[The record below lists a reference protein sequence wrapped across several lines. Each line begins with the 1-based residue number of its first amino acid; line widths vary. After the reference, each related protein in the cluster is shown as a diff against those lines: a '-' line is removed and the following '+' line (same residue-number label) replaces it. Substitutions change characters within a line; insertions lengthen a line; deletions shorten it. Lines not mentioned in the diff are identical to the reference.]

1 MKKYEFHTKDG
12 VITLGEINM
21 STAIVYFEDQY
32 GMVKLEG
39 TTKIEELK

>member
-1 MKKYEFHTKDG
+1 MKKYAFHTRMG
-12 VITLGEINM
+12 AITLSEINM

-32 GMVKLEG
+32 GTEKLEG